1 MALEKL
7 LAFSNGV
14 NYALN
19 GEQLIWEESQA
30 WAHGPVYPQIYNKYK
45 RYGYKPID
53 DGIYSTHG
61 CMLSK
66 LTEKEINA
74 IDMVI
79 NTFGLY
85 SPKTLE
91 KISHSQKPWIE
102 KRYGY
107 KEDEAGREVIDENSI
122 RLFYE
127 ENNLNSEEN
136 IMRYIMNCI
145 KKTQCV

>member
-1 MALEKL
+1 M
-7 LAFSNGV
+7 FDIGRVSDNGIV
-14 NYALN
+14 FIRWKHIL
-19 GEQLIWEESQA
+19 
-30 WAHGPVYPQIYNKYK
+30 
-45 RYGYKPID
+45 
-53 DGIYSTHG
+53 
-61 CMLSK
+61 
-66 LTEKEINA
+66 KEINA

>member
-1 MALEKL
+1 M
-7 LAFSNGV
+7 
-14 NYALN
+14 
-19 GEQLIWEESQA
+19 
-30 WAHGPVYPQIYNKYK
+30 
-45 RYGYKPID
+45 
-53 DGIYSTHG
+53 
-61 CMLSK
+61 
-66 LTEKEINA
+66 
-74 IDMVI
+74 
-79 NTFGLY
+79 
-85 SPKTLE
+85 
-91 KISHSQKPWIE
+91 IE